1 MNPLTTDVTR
11 AKKTVQKR
19 IHDFI
24 YAEDTILIALSVII
38 GFLASLGASGF
49 VEAINFFRLLWTP
62 YGGDYTGFIM
72 GDITTLLIPFLPALG
87 GLLLGPFGA
96 LFPSEAKGH
105 GVPEVMESV
114 VKEGGILRARTIFIR
129 GIASAITIGTGGSA
143 GREGPIAQIGAA
155 IGSATAQ
162 FCKLSSNNVRTLLGC
177 GAAGGIAATFNAP
190 IAGALFALEIVL
202 GDWHIATFTPVIMS
216 SVIATTTTRYM
227 HGGKAIFDVPYYQL
241 VSPVEIIFYA
251 ILGLLAGLVALLFIY
266 SMERCEHFFEEKL
279 PVHPWLKPAIGG
291 FLVGIIGL
299 AFPQIFSNGYGPL
312 GKALMGEMVLWL
324 MFALVFMKIL
334 ATALTLG
341 SGGSGGIFAP
351 ALYIGAMLGGAF
363 GTAITIIFPY
373 MTAKSGAYALVG
385 MGAVLAAA
393 AHAPLT
399 NILLV
404 YELTSDYHIILPIM
418 VACIMS
424 TLTIRALSPHSIFT
438 VGLHKRGITI
448 EAGTEVNVLQ
458 SLKVKDAMAT
468 ELEVIPEDMSFGDI
482 LRHITLSKFSN
493 FPMVNKE
500 GRLTG
505 ILSFQ
510 DIREHV
516 FDPELEQLV
525 IAKDLATL
533 GVPTVTPMDNLK
545 DALSSL
551 AYGSIEQ
558 LPVVDTRG
566 GDVLIGILSRS
577 DIITAYNRAITRY
590 EESDR

>member
-1 MNPLTTDVTR
+1 MKPAGKDIVKIR
-11 AKKTVQKR
+11 KTIRNR
-19 IHDFI
+19 ISDFV
-24 YAEDTILIALSVII
+24 YAEDTILIALAILI
-38 GFLASLGASGF
+38 GFLASLGASAF
-49 VEAINFFRLLWTP
+49 VELINFFKLSWEP
-62 YGGDYTGFIM
+62 WGGFSGFIV
-72 GDITTLLIPFLPALG
+72 GDITTLLIPLIPALG
-87 GLLLGPFGA
+87 GLLLGPLGA
-96 LFPSEAKGH
+96 LFPTEAKGH

-114 VKEGGILRARTIFIR
+114 VREGGVLKARTIFIR
-129 GIASAITIGTGGSA
+129 GVASAITIGTGGSA

-155 IGSATAQ
+155 IGSAVAQ
-162 FCKLSSNNVRTLLGC
+162 VFRLSSNNVRTLLGC

-202 GDWHIATFTPVIMS
+202 GDFHVATFTPVIMS

-241 VSPVEIIFYA
+241 VNPVEIIFYA

-266 SMERCEHFFEEKL
+266 SMEKSEHFFEKKV
-279 PVHPWLKPAIGG
+279 PIHPWLKPALGG

-299 AFPQIFSNGYGPL
+299 AFPQIFSNGYEPM
-312 GKALMGEMVLWL
+312 GKALMGEMLLWL
-324 MFALVFMKIL
+324 MFSLVFVKII
-334 ATALTLG
+334 ATSLTLG

-363 GTAITIIFPY
+363 GSAINMLFPF

-404 YELTSDYHIILPIM
+404 YELTGDYHIILPIM

-448 EAGTEVNVLQ
+448 EAGKEVNVLQ

-468 ELEVIPEDMSFGDI
+468 ELEVIAEDMPFGEI

-500 GRLTG
+500 GQLTG

-516 FDPELEQLV
+516 FDPELDQLV

-533 GVPTVTPMDNLK
+533 SVPTVTPTDNLK

-551 AYGSIEQ
+551 AYGNIEQ
-558 LPVVDTRG
+558 LPVVDTR
-566 GDVLIGILSRS
+566 DRSKLLGILTRS

-590 EESDR
+590 EDNDE

>member
-1 MNPLTTDVTR
+1 MEASGKGFN
-11 AKKTVQKR
+11 R
-19 IHDFI
+19 IGKAVKQRIRDFL
-24 YAEDTILIALSVII
+24 YAEDTILIALAILI
-38 GFLASLGASGF
+38 GFIASLGASGF
-49 VEAINFFRLLWTP
+49 VELINLFKLVWKP
-62 YGGDYTGFIM
+62 YGGFSGFVI
-72 GDITTLLIPFLPALG
+72 GDITTILIPLLPALG

-96 LFPSEAKGH
+96 IFPTEAKGH

-114 VKEGGILRARTIFIR
+114 AREGGILRARTIFIR
-129 GIASAITIGTGGSA
+129 GVASAITIGTGGSA

-162 FCKLSSNNVRTLLGC
+162 FFKLSSNNVRTLLGC

-241 VSPVEIIFYA
+241 VNPIEIIFYI

-266 SMERCEHFFEEKL
+266 MMDKCEHFFEEKV

-291 FLVGIIGL
+291 FMVGIIGL
-299 AFPQIFSNGYGPL
+299 AFPQIFSNGYPPM

-324 MFALVFMKIL
+324 MFILVFLKIL
-334 ATALTLG
+334 ATSLTLG

-363 GTAITIIFPY
+363 GTAINILFPF
-373 MTAKSGAYALVG
+373 MTAKSGAYSLVG

-404 YELTSDYHIILPIM
+404 YELTGDYHIILPIM

-424 TLTIRALSPHSIFT
+424 TLTVRALSPHSIFT
-438 VGLHKRGITI
+438 IGLHKRGITI
-448 EAGTEVNVLQ
+448 EAGKEVNVLQ
-458 SLKVKDAMAT
+458 SLKVKDAMAKD
-468 ELEVIPEDMSFGDI
+468 LEVIPEDMPFGEI
-482 LRHITLSKFSN
+482 LRHITLSKYSN
-493 FPMVNKE
+493 FPMVNNE
-500 GRLTG
+500 GKLTG
-505 ILSFQ
+505 LLSFQ

-525 IAKDLATL
+525 IAKDLASLSITT
-533 GVPTVTPMDNLK
+533 VNPTDNLK
-545 DALSSL
+545 DALSQL
-551 AYGSIEQ
+551 AYGSIEL
-558 LPVVDTRG
+558 LPVVDTR
-566 GDVLIGILSRS
+566 DPDKLLGILTRS
-577 DIITAYNRAITRY
+577 DIITAYNRAISRY
-590 EESDR
+590 EENDG